1 MIALW
6 TAARLLTLGITSLLL
21 RSESPRSGSV
31 SGQLTLMER
40 PGTPTRD
47 LATAIV
53 YLESLDTRGTE
64 EAGNVSS
71 AATINMRGREFVP
84 RVAVVRVGGSV
95 AFPNQD
101 PFSHNVFSN
110 TDPVSFDLGLYR
122 RGATRSATFAR
133 PGVYP
138 VYCNIHAK
146 MVSYVVAVP
155 GRHVAFADAE
165 GRFTMIDVPV
175 GLYRV
180 HVWHERATHAAQD
193 VAVSATGATVRIE
206 LDARGYIPGPHLNKF
221 GMPYSSTRGDRY

>member
-1 MIALW
+1 MW
-6 TAARLLTLGITSLLL
+6 SAARLLTIGITSLLL
-21 RSESPRSGSV
+21 TSGSPMTGSV

-40 PGTPTRD
+40 PGAPTRD
-47 LATAIV
+47 LAAAIV
-53 YLESLDTRGTE
+53 YLESLDARGADEPGT
-64 EAGNVSS
+64 VTT

-84 RVAVVRVGGSV
+84 RVAVVRAGGSV

-122 RGATRSATFAR
+122 RGATRSTTFPR
-133 PGVYP
+133 SGVYP
-138 VYCNIHAK
+138 VYCNIHAR

-155 GRHVAFADAE
+155 GRHVAFADAQ
-165 GRFTMIDVPV
+165 GHFTVTDVPV

-193 VAVSATGATVRIE
+193 VAVTAAGATVRIE